1 MPRLFPA
8 PDSTP
13 AEAMSSATI
22 IPPQA
27 LAPSTPKASCPTC
40 GANRPRNLTHPA
52 FARITVACQLY
63 LASVSDH
70 GALPEDV
77 DELRAMIQTTNDQDG
92 GDIAVFAVRAAA
104 QWAVQPF
111 PSTIP
116 TAEVPREAL
125 NVLVDATT
133 DSRPRVSAS
142 AQSCLA
148 RLSQSPLTER
158 PG

>member
-8 PDSTP
+8 FGATPADTAPPSTLSAAPPAPGSTP
-13 AEAMSSATI
+13 RT
-22 IPPQA
+22 
-27 LAPSTPKASCPTC
+27 SCPTC

-52 FARITVACQLY
+52 FARVTVACQLY

-70 GALPEDV
+70 GALPEDI

-104 QWAVQPF
+104 QWAVQPL
-111 PSTIP
+111 PSAIP
-116 TAEVPREAL
+116 ADDVPREAL
-125 NVLVDATT
+125 SVLVDATS
-133 DSRPRVSAS
+133 DPRPRVSAS